1 MSSLCAL
8 VAEDEAPQRAALVA
22 LLGEL
27 WPELKLCAVC
37 ADGLSALE
45 ALAQHRPQ
53 IAILDIRMPGVSG
66 LEVARVAVA
75 GGAQVLFTTAYDE
88 YALRAF
94 DAGAIDYLLKPVQRD
109 RLQLALQRLRDRLEA
124 RAEPPL
130 DALNAVLAARPGGL
144 RPAQLQWITA
154 GLGDSLRLLG
164 IDEVLYFQAQ
174 DKLTRVVTADAEA
187 LIRTPLKEL
196 AEQLDPTLFWQVHR
210 SVLVRVSAIAQ
221 IRKNELGRHELW
233 LRERSERLP
242 VAQAFAA
249 GLKVM

>member
-1 MSSLCAL
+1 MSSLTAL
-8 VAEDEAPQRAALVA
+8 IAEDEAPQRAALVA

-27 WPELKLCAVC
+27 WPELELCAVC

-45 ALAQHRPQ
+45 ALAEHRPRL
-53 IAILDIRMPGVSG
+53 AILDIRMPGVSG
-66 LEVARVAVA
+66 LDVARVAVA
-75 GGAQVLFTTAYDE
+75 AGAQVLFTTAYDE

-109 RLQLALQRLRDRLEA
+109 RLQLALQRLRERLES
-124 RAEPPL
+124 RREPPL
-130 DALNAVLAARPGGL
+130 DVLDATLAARPGGT
-144 RPAQLQWITA
+144 RPGQLQWITA

-187 LIRTPLKEL
+187 LIRSPLREL

-221 IRKNELGRHELW
+221 IRRNELGRHELW
-233 LRERSERLP
+233 LRDRAERLP

-249 GLKVM
+249 TLKVM